1 VIVNLLDAERGDR
14 NDRDGFRFF
23 DLWVGDTLGAELL
36 GCSLYDLPPGEQLW
50 PYHFHFGNEEWAII
64 VAGSPTVR
72 TPEGERVLAQ
82 GDIVAFPEGEAGAH
96 TFLNRSDAEARI
108 AMFSTLN
115 RSTLPVYP
123 DSGKVAAYRRCFRM
137 ADAVD
142 YWDGESPPV

>member
-1 VIVNLLDAERGDR
+1 MNLRDVVPIPEEGCPAGFAFAEISARERPGDELM
-14 NDRDGFRFF
+14 GC
-23 DLWVGDTLGAELL
+23 TLYEFE
-36 GCSLYDLPPGEQLW
+36 PGNQLW